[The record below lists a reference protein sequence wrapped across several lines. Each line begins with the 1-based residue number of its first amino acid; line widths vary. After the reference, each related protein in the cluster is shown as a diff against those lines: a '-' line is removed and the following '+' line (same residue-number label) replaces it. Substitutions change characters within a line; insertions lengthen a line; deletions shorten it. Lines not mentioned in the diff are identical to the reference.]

1 MILDLVFR
9 RRNVGRK
16 GRSLKFKEGFME
28 DMVLELNLILGAQL
42 AWFLSRVVGR
52 LFLTKGVAWE
62 NMKA

>member
-1 MILDLVFR
+1 
-9 RRNVGRK
+9 
-16 GRSLKFKEGFME
+16 ME

-52 LFLTKGVAWE
+52 LFLTKEVAWE